1 MDTEHPQPRK
11 QISVEPGQQRA
22 RSGNLHTV
30 ESKAQTVS
38 EEISRENQ
46 PYSVVVMQLQRQ
58 VANAYM
64 LYTNYKHYHWNTYG
78 PLFRDLHLLF
88 DEFADAVLKTGDRF
102 AERIRMIGQDPL
114 FSPIEISETASVKAA
129 DRANFTMRDMIA
141 EADSNL
147 LVVIKEMRA
156 GVRTANEQ
164 DDPGTADLFTQVVQV
179 HEKHEWW
186 LRDMLEKSDGLTK

>member
-11 QISVEPGQQRA
+11 QISVEPGRQRA

>member
-1 MDTEHPQPRK
+1 MDMEHPQPRN
-11 QISVEPGQQRA
+11 QISVEQGQQRA
-22 RSGNLHTV
+22 RSSALYV
-30 ESKAQTVS
+30 AESKSQTMS

-46 PYSVVVMQLQRQ
+46 PHNVVVMQLQRQ

-88 DEFADAVLKTGDRF
+88 DEFADVVLKTGDRF

-147 LVVIKEMRA
+147 LGVIKEMRA